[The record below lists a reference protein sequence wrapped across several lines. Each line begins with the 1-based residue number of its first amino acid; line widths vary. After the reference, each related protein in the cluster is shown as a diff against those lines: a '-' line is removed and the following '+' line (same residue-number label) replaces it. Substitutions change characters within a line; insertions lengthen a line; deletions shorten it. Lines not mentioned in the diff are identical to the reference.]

1 MKLQTLFCF
10 SLLLLMACASPMKQ
24 LKKGNYEK
32 AYKQANNQLKRG
44 KSVNENTKVLKKS
57 LTKII
62 AVESAYKEKLKNSNQ
77 IEDLEKAYGVNL
89 GLQDKIENAFTYV
102 QDGTFQQ
109 DFDGLLTEADW
120 MKNEIASAYY
130 GFGQSG
136 LEQAI
141 EMNDKFAARDAY
153 TDFLSAEKYGYH
165 SDSLDILKE
174 KALEFSQLI
183 YTVEAEAVFGII
195 YEWRIDRQFE
205 RIENYSNSFQR
216 IVYEKNNVEGVDCQI
231 EIEFSN
237 LDFNNNENSRTE
249 IFSQQ
254 IQTGTTSVTDAD
266 GNVTQVPVYST
277 VEGSV
282 NIITRV
288 RAAEWE
294 ININVRSG
302 SHNCKIRGDRF
313 SRRLVAEVEEYYTSG
328 DIRAIPPEY
337 RNVGS
342 GNMPTDDQMA
352 EELLEII
359 YREVVRMY
367 FE

>member
-1 MKLQTLFCF
+1 MKLQTLLCL
-10 SLLLLMACASPMKQ
+10 SMLLLTACASPMKQ

-32 AYKQANNQLKRG
+32 AYKQANIQLRRG

-62 AVESAYKEKLKNSNQ
+62 AVESANKEKLKNSEL
-77 IEDLEKAYGVNL
+77 IEDLEKAYEINL

-109 DFDGLLTEADW
+109 DFDGLLTEAVW
-120 MKNEIASAYY
+120 MKKEIGLVYY

-136 LEQAI
+136 LEEAI

-153 TDFLSAEKYGYH
+153 DDFLVAEKYGFTA
-165 SDSLDILKE
+165 DSLDILKE
-174 KALEFSQLI
+174 KAIQFARLI
-183 YTVEAEAVFGII
+183 YTVKAEAVFGII

-205 RIENYSNSFQR
+205 RLENYSDSFQR
-216 IVYEKNNVEGVDCQI
+216 IFYEKNNVEGVDCEM

-237 LDFNNNENSRTE
+237 LDINNNENARTE

-254 IQTGTTSVTDAD
+254 IQTGTTSVTDAE

-288 RAAEWE
+288 REAEWE
-294 ININVRSG
+294 VNINVRSG
-302 SHNCKIRGDRF
+302 SHNCKFKEDRF
-313 SRRLVAEVEEYYTSG
+313 SRRLLAEVEEYYTSG
-328 DIRAIPPEY
+328 DIRAIPFQY
-337 RNVGS
+337 RNGTS
-342 GNMPTDDQMA
+342 GIMPTDDQMA
-352 EELLEII
+352 DELLEII
-359 YREVVRMY
+359 FREVVRVY